1 MMAVVL
7 IAVIVVVGFVVFFQ
21 FKVRRDIDKINLNF
35 RKDHETYEK
44 YKDKQKQWEIEQALF
59 DKIRKKRRV
68 KMNRKQRRLM
78 YKKYPAFRNVI
89 KEQLGEAAQGLET
102 AFKKKWQDFNEIQSK
117 EEISRKILR
126 DQLEF
131 IKNEEKN

>member
-59 DKIRKKRRV
+59 DKIRRKRRV
-68 KMNRKQRRLM
+68 KN
-78 YKKYPAFRNVI
+78 
-89 KEQLGEAAQGLET
+89 EQET
-102 AFKKKWQDFNEIQSK
+102 AEIDVQ
-117 EEISRKILR
+117 EISSTQKC
-126 DQLEF
+126 
-131 IKNEEKN
+131 N

>member
-7 IAVIVVVGFVVFFQ
+7 IAVIVVVGFVVFFW

-59 DKIRKKRRV
+59 DKIKKGRK
-68 KMNRKQRRLM
+68 
-78 YKKYPAFRNVI
+78 I
-89 KEQLGEAAQGLET
+89 KSEQET
-102 AFKKKWQDFNEIQSK
+102 AEIDVQ
-117 EEISRKILR
+117 EISSIQKR
-126 DQLEF
+126 
-131 IKNEEKN
+131 N

>member
-44 YKDKQKQWEIEQALF
+44 DKDKQKQQEIEQALF
-59 DKIRKKRRV
+59 DKIRKE
-68 KMNRKQRRLM
+68 RK
-78 YKKYPAFRNVI
+78 I
-89 KEQLGEAAQGLET
+89 KSEQET
-102 AFKKKWQDFNEIQSK
+102 AEINVQ
-117 EEISRKILR
+117 EISSTQKC
-126 DQLEF
+126 
-131 IKNEEKN
+131 N